1 MNILTLYTKTIPILL
16 NFKEWLTLYT
26 KDTLVQRGSYIDESV
41 PCFARGQ
48 RNDFK
53 ESTEYSSEYNLYY

>member
-1 MNILTLYTKTIPILL
+1 MNILTLYTKTIRILL
-16 NFKEWLTLYT
+16 NSRVWSTLYT
-26 KDTLVQRGSYIDESV
+26 KDTLFQRGSYIDESV
-41 PCFARGQ
+41 PCFAMWQ